1 MEVFTVKEIQLI
13 RLELT
18 NFKGIKHFVLDAGG
32 ENIRVYGDNATG
44 KTSLFDAF
52 VWLLFD
58 KDSQNKKD
66 FEIKTL
72 VNGKV
77 QHKLNHEVEAF
88 FLVDN
93 KELALKKVFSEKWT
107 KKRGSVTKE
116 FTGHTTDYYIDGVP
130 SKKKEYTETV
140 ASLVDEEIFKLL
152 TSPSYFNEQMHWKDR
167 RNLLLEIAGDVSDEE
182 VIAADKK
189 LVKLSDILGNR
200 SIDDHKKVIAAKR
213 KEINQEL
220 DRIPIRI
227 DEIHRGLPDV
237 SGLDQLDLQA
247 EIDSLSNQI
256 EEKQQRINDIK
267 SGGEV
272 SKLRTQ
278 INDIDLEISNLRNEH
293 KQQEQQAIYS
303 LKAKLQEEQS
313 NIGILQSKVGSHEN
327 RISMNNSNIKNLE
340 TRMNDLRNQ
349 WKEQNDLEFD
359 HESNCKCPTCEQELP
374 QEHITEIATKFNL
387 EKSKLL
393 ETIQKSGVEAKEK
406 AEAIKEENESIQSEI
421 DKLNEQIEKK
431 RQDIEKVETKLQE
444 AENNIKPLS
453 ENPTYQKL
461 MEDRQA
467 LEQQIKDIESSVQDS
482 VNSIQDEVRALKEQ
496 QNTLQMDLNK
506 FAQVE
511 QSNKRIAE
519 LEAQEQDLAAEFER
533 LEEELYLTEEFIRTK
548 VNLLEEKINSKFEYA
563 RFQLFKNNINGGLEE
578 TCETLFEGVPYS
590 SGLNNA
596 ARINVG
602 LDIINTL
609 SQHYGVQAP
618 IFVDNAESVT
628 KLINIDS
635 QIISL
640 VVSES
645 DKQLR
650 VEVKQKAEVA

>member
-18 NFKGIKHFVLDAGG
+18 NFKRIKHFILDADG

-72 VNGKV
+72 INGKV

-116 FTGHTTDYYIDGVP
+116 FTGHTTDYFIDGVP

-140 ASLVDEEIFKLL
+140 ASLVEEEIFKLL

-189 LVKLSDILGNR
+189 LVKLSDIIVNR

-374 QEHITEIATKFNL
+374 QEQVTEIATKFNL
-387 EKSKLL
+387 EKANKLESINAEGRSL
-393 ETIQKSGVEAKEK
+393 KAQVEELQEENETLNKKIDKIVENGKKKAKDIEKLKADIEK
-406 AEAIKEENESIQSEI
+406 AENEV
-421 DKLNEQIEKK
+421 KPIE
-431 RQDIEKVETKLQE
+431 
-444 AENNIKPLS
+444 

-482 VNSIQDEVRALKEQ
+482 VNSINDEVRTLKEQ

-506 FAQVE
+506 FAQE
-511 QSNKRIAE
+511 IGRASCR
-519 LEAQEQDLAAEFER
+519 ER
-533 LEEELYLTEEFIRTK
+533 
-548 VNLLEEKINSKFEYA
+548 V
-563 RFQLFKNNINGGLEE
+563 
-578 TCETLFEGVPYS
+578 
-590 SGLNNA
+590 
-596 ARINVG
+596 
-602 LDIINTL
+602 
-609 SQHYGVQAP
+609 
-618 IFVDNAESVT
+618 
-628 KLINIDS
+628 
-635 QIISL
+635 
-640 VVSES
+640 
-645 DKQLR
+645 
-650 VEVKQKAEVA
+650 